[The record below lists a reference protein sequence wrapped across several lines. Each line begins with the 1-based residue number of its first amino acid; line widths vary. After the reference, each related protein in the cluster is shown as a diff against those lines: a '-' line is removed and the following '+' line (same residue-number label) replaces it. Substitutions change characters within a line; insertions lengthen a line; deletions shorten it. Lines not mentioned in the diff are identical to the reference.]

1 MPDTFAHGVRR
12 QPRALPTP
20 RPIAQ
25 ARGLRPEG
33 TPGLEAGRLPT
44 ADRVSVPSPAGAS
57 GALPT
62 GRRAFSGLSL
72 PPLSGKAAEG
82 FMNTAAGPLEAES
95 ERLNYRWEEE
105 VFSAHPDGEKLEQ
118 WDLELLGG
126 GARPG
131 PAGMGGES
139 VESASRSTR
148 VGPRGRGRR
157 AVGGGH
163 RRSAGRA

>member
-1 MPDTFAHGVRR
+1 MPDTFALVVRR
-12 QPRALPTP
+12 RPRALPTP

-82 FMNTAAGPLEAES
+82 FVNTAAGPLGSGGDRDYSFQGILTRGWEVSDAPEGRIQEDEP
-95 ERLNYRWEEE
+95 ER
-105 VFSAHPDGEKLEQ
+105 
-118 WDLELLGG
+118 
-126 GARPG
+126 
-131 PAGMGGES
+131 GGEAPHRLQGGHGS
-139 VESASRSTR
+139 P
-148 VGPRGRGRR
+148 GCRR
-157 AVGGGH
+157 ALKNVLF
-163 RRSAGRA
+163 